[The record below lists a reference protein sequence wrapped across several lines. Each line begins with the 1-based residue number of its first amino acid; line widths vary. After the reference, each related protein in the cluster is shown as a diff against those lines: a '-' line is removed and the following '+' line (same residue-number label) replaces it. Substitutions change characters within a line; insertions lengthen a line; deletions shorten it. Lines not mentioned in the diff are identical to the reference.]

1 MVDMGPLPA
10 LYRLLIAGLVLLL
23 SPAFGFW
30 LAQRHDLPLGGL
42 GVGIGIGAGSLLAF
56 LLVHDFRRTRPHV

>member
-23 SPAFGFW
+23 GLAFGIW
-30 LAQRHDLPLGGL
+30 LAQSHDLPLGGL
-42 GVGIGIGAGSLLAF
+42 GVGIGAGSLLAF